1 MKKFIYSFL
10 AILFVSS
17 QSLVAAGYIATYSL
31 NVSNPAAYVKAMD
44 DLMESN
50 WGKSFP
56 AVVTLHQYVF
66 NGYDV
71 ATHSVVLNYEDTESL
86 GKGTESF
93 SSPVFQKFLAFDICH
108 KKPIPRSAAQD
119 LSLIHI

>member
-44 DLMESN
+44 DLMESD
-50 WGKSFP
+50 WGKAFP
-56 AVVTLHQYVF
+56 AVVNLHQYVF
-66 NGYDV
+66 NGYDD
-71 ATHSVVLNYEDTESL
+71 ATHTLLIELNTIMDT
-86 GKGTESF
+86 
-93 SSPVFQKFLAFDICH
+93 
-108 KKPIPRSAAQD
+108 
-119 LSLIHI
+119 

>member
-44 DLMESN
+44 DLMESI
-50 WGKSFP
+50 GEK
-56 AVVTLHQYVF
+56 
-66 NGYDV
+66 
-71 ATHSVVLNYEDTESL
+71 HSL
-86 GKGTESF
+86 
-93 SSPVFQKFLAFDICH
+93 Q
-108 KKPIPRSAAQD
+108 
-119 LSLIHI
+119 